1 MIAINID
8 IISKYELKAVM
19 SHCDFGHSWKR
30 YFFPILAIKSL
41 NLNGFWNFKNY
52 FKNYFV
58 CNGKNSYSKYEK
70 VTISLYIKYS

>member
-19 SHCDFGHSWKR
+19 SHRDFGHSWKR

-41 NLNGFWNFKNY
+41 NLNGFWNFKSY
-52 FKNYFV
+52 YV
-58 CNGKNSYSKYEK
+58 CNGKNLNYKDKKE
-70 VTISLYIKYS
+70 TISSYQMKYF